1 MSNNQFEESLKRNE
15 RWLKGKIDGNY
26 QIVDIGIDIKKENRS
41 PFYAKE
47 KELINKSN
55 YPIIKVED

>member
-1 MSNNQFEESLKRNE
+1 MVSSMGKKFPKKWR
-15 RWLKGKIDGNY
+15 KIDGNY

>member
-1 MSNNQFEESLKRNE
+1 MGKKFPKKWR
-15 RWLKGKIDGNY
+15 KIDGNY